1 MLIKHN
7 IPVLQVSPF
16 VSAHLEDPEGIVGG
30 QALTEQCRS
39 LIVYV
44 VMTEVQ
50 QLQCAVLFQCLTQ

>member
-7 IPVLQVSPF
+7 IPVLQDSPF
-16 VSAHLEDPEGIVGG
+16 VFAHLEDPEGIVGG

-44 VMTEVQ
+44 VMTEV
-50 QLQCAVLFQCLTQ
+50 